1 MNYKLIGGL
10 SVNDTHRIILP
21 DDGSIVVAD
30 YGVVPAWYSKGRL
43 HFLNHNIFR
52 LDKDGNVIWQ
62 VTREDQG
69 KVNWALLNEIARE
82 EGREGAEY
90 GFAAIWCKNPLTGE
104 LPSTDMETGK
114 LIPNFPWKPG
124 LKIMARAWDLGNNLY
139 EIDIDTGVALN
150 VSPPGPKRAW

>member
-1 MNYKLIGGL
+1 LTYRLIGGL
-10 SVNDTHRIILP
+10 SVDDIDRVFLP
-21 DDGSIVVAD
+21 DNGCIVVAD
-30 YGVVPAWYSKGRL
+30 YGVVPDGYSKGRL
-43 HFLNHNIFR
+43 HFVNHNIFR
-52 LDKDGNVIWQ
+52 LDKDGKVIWQ

-69 KVNWALLNEIARE
+69 KVNWALLDEMARE

-114 LIPNFPWKPG
+114 LIPNFQWQPG
-124 LKIMARAWDLGNNLY
+124 LKLMARAWDLGNNLY
-139 EIDIDTGVALN
+139 ELDVETGIAMN